1 MNTPDNI
8 TPLPA
13 PRVHTDA
20 PEPAVHL
27 VAPAPKAH
35 LDAPADP
42 AAETARQAAFD
53 SAFAWHGKEL
63 HPYSSSRDALFHQFR
78 TSIGAPD
85 FQRTLDD
92 LDAFFG
98 DACRILWLCSHLPA
112 DWSILRCSPAALQCA
127 IDTWAD
133 EHIPTHESST
143 ASLLAL
149 RIYTASLKNQHQS
162 APLDRPSH
170 GDDLG
175 N

>member
-8 TPLPA
+8 TA
-13 PRVHTDA
+13 IPRVFTDA
-20 PEPAVHL
+20 PEPAVHQ
-27 VAPAPKAH
+27 VAPAPA
-35 LDAPADP
+35 APPSGLADP
-42 AAETARQAAFD
+42 AAEAARQAAFD
-53 SAFAWHGKEL
+53 SAFAWHGTEL
-63 HPYSSSRDALFHQFR
+63 HPYSSSRDALFHQLR
-78 TSIGAPD
+78 TSMGAPD

-98 DACRILWLCSHLPA
+98 DACRILWLCSHLPE

-127 IDTWAD
+127 IDAWAD
-133 EHIPTHESST
+133 EHIPNPEAPS

-162 APLDRPSH
+162 APLDRKPH